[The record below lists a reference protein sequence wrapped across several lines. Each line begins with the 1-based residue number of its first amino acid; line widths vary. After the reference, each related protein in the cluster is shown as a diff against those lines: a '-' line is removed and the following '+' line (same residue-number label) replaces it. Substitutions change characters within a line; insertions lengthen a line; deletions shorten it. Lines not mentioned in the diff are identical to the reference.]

1 MPITTSDHERAAQF
15 FNRCRARGIVGSA
28 IDLMICSVAHRLD
41 LSIYT
46 TDADFGRYASVL
58 DLRLHTPL

>member
-1 MPITTSDHERAAQF
+1 
-15 FNRCRARGIVGSA
+15 
-28 IDLMICSVAHRLD
+28 MICSVAHRLD